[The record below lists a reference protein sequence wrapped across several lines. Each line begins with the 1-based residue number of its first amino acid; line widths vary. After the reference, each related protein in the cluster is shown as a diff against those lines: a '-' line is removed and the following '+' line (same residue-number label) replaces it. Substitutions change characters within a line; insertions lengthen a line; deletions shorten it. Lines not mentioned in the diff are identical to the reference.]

1 MWIAWFVFGLI
12 QFATNRWFI
21 HLSKNLPYIHLIS
34 GIIITGIT
42 AAYVIVLI
50 NTFGLDLYGIHNIIG
65 FIMFCMVGLV
75 TIGGLAVSAS
85 KWLIQW
91 NTKLVLKIRLVHKL
105 FGFVI
110 WFIGIVTLCF
120 GIKSYSD

>member
-110 WFIGIVTLCF
+110 WLIGIVTLCF